1 MVSRRAVVALV
12 LVQLIAFAVSAQ
24 QAAEFGRATGGELVL
39 TPKNSAPLSGSLELS
54 LTSGN
59 DVFGRNGSPAYGV
72 TAGGTLL
79 QDRLWFFGSASRQEV
94 SASRYGNLELPDNTA
109 TGAIGGRINGQLGAK
124 QDFSAF
130 FETARRPELSMSTS
144 GDVFAGI
151 TPSSFLALR
160 YDGLVSSNM
169 SFSASFTRSTRT
181 VPLLGIVP
189 AQ

>member
-1 MVSRRAVVALV
+1 MLSRRSLLALV

-54 LTSGN
+54 LSSGN
-59 DVFGRNGSPAYGV
+59 DVFGRGSSPAYGV

-79 QDRLWFFGSASRQEV
+79 QDRLWFFGSATHQEA
-94 SASRYGNLELPDNTA
+94 SASRYGNLGLPENTA

-130 FETARRPELSMSTS
+130 FETARRPELSMTS
-144 GDVFAGI
+144 DGSVFGSI

-160 YDGLVSSNM
+160 YNGMVSNNM

-181 VPLLGIVP
+181 VPTLGIVP
-189 AQ
+189 AE